1 MSLIPFNP
9 FQEMNNIRREMDR
22 LYRFPYS
29 LLENDFTPNL
39 VLPPTDIYET
49 EEQIIVTCDLPGLQ
63 KKEDINLQVRNN
75 ELTISG
81 VLNKAQQ
88 VIQEERMHRKE
99 RFSGH
104 FRRTFT
110 LPASVSGDK
119 VKAIYK
125 NGVLSIFLPKS
136 SAEPKHSVDIE
147 FEH

>member
-88 VIQEERMHRKE
+88 VIQEERMHHKE

-110 LPASVSGDK
+110 LPANVSGDK

-125 NGVLSIFLPKS
+125 NGVLSIFLPKTTS
-136 SAEPKHSVDIE
+136 EQKHTVDIE